1 MYSFPKLV
9 DILSY
14 DCLFFYIEFLNITLN
29 LLYLHN
35 VNKYSFLV
43 AARIITFANLN
54 MPQKHTTPFSPR
66 PHKKRRMH
74 LASFNFFNIK
84 FVSLLKI
91 CVFAATMWAYLT
103 MLHRSVCLA
112 TILTVC
118 DCRNLFH
125 VQLGSLHML

>member
-43 AARIITFANLN
+43 AARIITFANQNIPKNIRHLL
-54 MPQKHTTPFSPR
+54 QPR
-66 PHKKRRMH
+66 TNTKRRMP

>member
-54 MPQKHTTPFSPR
+54 MPQKHMTPSP
-66 PHKKRRMH
+66 PPSQKRRMH

-91 CVFAATMWAYLT
+91 CMFAATMWAYLT